1 MASNEDTAEQSTN
14 PSPHQA
20 NLKRTAMPVTHVNTD
35 VEHRTV
41 PITAEFAVPVER
53 VWASAPTRANSRR
66 CGSAEPPRDARS
78 PLAHP
83 QRPHPLLMK
92 GPDGAKHP
100 GGWQVNPVDDPR
112 SFEFEDVFTKDAAT
126 FVPEES
132 MPSTRLSTGSG
143 T

>member
-1 MASNEDTAEQSTN
+1 
-14 PSPHQA
+14 
-20 NLKRTAMPVTHVNTD
+20 
-35 VEHRTV
+35 
-41 PITAEFAVPVER
+41 
-53 VWASAPTRANSRR
+53 
-66 CGSAEPPRDARS
+66 
-78 PLAHP
+78 
-83 QRPHPLLMK
+83 MK